1 MKDVYISREELYVP
15 CPSPE
20 YDRVF
25 EKLMNKWWK
34 PLLSYAYDLAK
45 RFEVARELHTDAMAK
60 MWRNRHKLARLYN
73 FYKWAKQLM
82 QRLYIDEMR
91 RFWAHQ
97 RHIFDGFKSSDDD
110 SETFPG
116 ELTIYTDNGRFSKSI
131 QDAIFVT
138 QLTSLLTDE
147 ERAIVKLTYSDQL
160 SADDAA
166 KELNITTP
174 ALKSK
179 LYRSLRKMK
188 QISGAVGY
196 V

>member
-20 YDRVF
+20 YDVVF
-25 EKLMNKWWK
+25 EKLMMKWWR
-34 PLLSYAYDLAK
+34 PLLTYAYDLAK

-73 FYKWAKQLM
+73 FFKWAKQLM

-97 RHIFDGFKSSDDD
+97 KHIFDGFKSSDDD
-110 SETFPG
+110 DNYPG
-116 ELTIYTDNGRFSKSI
+116 ELTIYSDRGKFSKSI
-131 QDAIFVT
+131 QDALFVT
-138 QLTSLLTDE
+138 QITSVLTDE
-147 ERAIVKLTYSDQL
+147 ERSIIRLTFEEQL

-166 KELNITTP
+166 KELKISKP
-174 ALKSK
+174 AFKSK

-188 QISGAVGY
+188 QVSGAVGC